1 MLNTVERFTAL
12 DVFRGMTVCFM
23 IIVNSSGSGAAAWS
37 PLRHADWVGFT
48 PADLVFPSFLFA
60 VGNALSFSKAKYE
73 SNTLFL
79 AKVVK
84 RTVLIFLLG
93 YLMYWFPFFHRVN
106 DEWVFNTVAN
116 TRIMGVLQRIALCYF
131 FGSLITHYCTPKVVV
146 GIAAALLI
154 SYWGLLLGF
163 GHAGEEYTMLGNA
176 GTRLDVLLMGNAHLY
191 HKGGGPIAFDPEGL
205 LSTLPSIVNVIGG
218 YLAGV
223 YLQQKGKTYEAVAML
238 FACGALLICAA
249 LFWGQFF
256 PIAKK
261 LWTSS
266 FALITIGI
274 DLAVLGFLILVVE
287 IKHVKKGTSFFL
299 IFGRN
304 PLAIYLLSELLLVPL
319 QLIWISPH
327 VGIYEW
333 VNQVFY
339 QRIFP
344 GSLGA
349 LLFAISYMLL
359 CWLVANA
366 LDRRRIYIKI

>member
-1 MLNTVERFTAL
+1 MIIAGERFTAL

-23 IIVNSSGSGAAAWS
+23 IIVNTSGSGADAWA
-37 PLRHADWVGFT
+37 PLKHADWIGFT

-73 SNTLFL
+73 SHTSFLF
-79 AKVVK
+79 KVFK
-84 RTVLIFLLG
+84 RTVIIFLLG

-106 DEWVFNTVAN
+106 TDWAFNSIAN

-131 FGSLITHYCTPKVVV
+131 FGSLITYYCRPKTDILISVL
-146 GIAAALLI
+146 LLI
-154 SYWGLLLGF
+154 IYWAILLYF
-163 GHAGEEYTMLGNA
+163 SNAGEEYTMLGNA
-176 GTRLDVLLMGNAHLY
+176 GTRLDVLIMGDAHLY

-205 LSTLPSIVNVIGG
+205 LSTLPSITNVIGG
-218 YLAGV
+218 FLAGA
-223 YLQQKGKTYEAVAML
+223 YLQQKGKTYESVAML
-238 FACGALLICAA
+238 FAYGALLIFTA

-266 FALITIGI
+266 FALLTIGI
-274 DLAVLGFLILVVE
+274 DLAVLGFLILIVE
-287 IKHVKKGTSFFL
+287 IKQIKYGTSFFL

-319 QLIWISPH
+319 QLIWIYPH
-327 VGIYEW
+327 IGVYSWI
-333 VNQVFY
+333 NQVFY
-339 QRIFP
+339 QRLFP

-349 LLFAISYMLL
+349 LIFAISYMLL
-359 CWLVANA
+359 CWIVAYE
-366 LDRRRIYIKI
+366 LDRRRVYIKI